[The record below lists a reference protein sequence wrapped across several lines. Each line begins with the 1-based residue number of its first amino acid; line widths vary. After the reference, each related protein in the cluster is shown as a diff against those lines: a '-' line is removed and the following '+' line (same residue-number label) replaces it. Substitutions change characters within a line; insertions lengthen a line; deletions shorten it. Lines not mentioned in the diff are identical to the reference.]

1 VAPRALSRHRKKGA
15 REGRTLV
22 FIDEAGFYLLPAVV
36 ATYAP
41 IGETPVL
48 PEMVGHEHLS
58 VISAVT
64 PQGELRTRFY
74 EKAITGAEVV
84 RFLQHLSHRLPGGR
98 FWIFWDGAPIH
109 RGEGVKQFLARVP
122 AGQFRITPL
131 PGYAPELN
139 PDEGVWDTLKND
151 ELANV
156 SCLELGGLGIELRAG
171 VRRLQRH
178 PEVVRGFFKAAGYR

>member
-1 VAPRALSRHRKKGA
+1 MAPRALSRDRKKGA
-15 REGRTLV
+15 LEGRTLV

-48 PEMVGHEHLS
+48 RERLTHDHLS

-64 PQGELRTRFY
+64 PQGELRTQVY

-84 RFLQHLSHRLPGGR
+84 QFLKHLSHRLPGGR
-98 FWIFWDGAPIH
+98 FWLFWDGAPIH
-109 RGEGVKQFLARVP
+109 RSQAVKQFLASVP
-122 AGQFRITPL
+122 AERFRITPL

-139 PDEGVWDTLKND
+139 PDEGVWDALKND

-156 SCLELGGLGIELRAG
+156 SCLDRRGLGIELRAG

-178 PEVVRGFFKAAGYR
+178 PEVVRGFFKTAGYG